1 MIKKLLFEENR
12 SFARRMVAIVG
23 GSFFFMLMKMGLVW
37 LMKWPFPEMEAWLN
51 YLIVTTSVTII
62 GWLYHSTISFQTGLS
77 VESLKRYVTQ
87 AVVLKALDYG
97 IFNLCYYVIFQAKV
111 DEWFIVVPTSAL
123 IFTLRVITYFKY
135 VFVTPEP
142 DEANAASQTDLP
154 AETGVKSTEVSR

>member
-23 GSFFFMLMKMGLVW
+23 GSFFFMLMKMGLVA
-37 LMKWPFPEMEAWLN
+37 LMEWQYPDMGFWMN
-51 YLIVTTSVTII
+51 YLIVTTSVTLI
-62 GWLYHSTISFQTGLS
+62 GWVYHSTISFQTGLNT
-77 VESLKRYVTQ
+77 ESLKRYIAQ
-87 AVVLKALDYG
+87 AIVLKALDYG
-97 IFNLCYYVIFQAKV
+97 LGNLMFYIVFQEAIPKWIAVI
-111 DEWFIVVPTSAL
+111 PTSAL